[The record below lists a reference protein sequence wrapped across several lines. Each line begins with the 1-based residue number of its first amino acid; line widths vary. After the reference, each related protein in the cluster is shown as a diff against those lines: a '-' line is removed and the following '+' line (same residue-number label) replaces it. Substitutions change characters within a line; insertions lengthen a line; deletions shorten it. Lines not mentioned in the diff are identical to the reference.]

1 MMIIDAYCH
10 CGISKYQPI
19 ENVKQVMQQI
29 GVKRAVLAQHLGEF
43 DNSYISSVV
52 QADPEMFAGVAL
64 VNPESSC
71 VLDDLNE
78 IAAAGICKGVR
89 WPIPVG
95 FRYGDAIEHTA
106 ALGLNI
112 VAYFPDGLDQSIRE
126 IERIL
131 QQSPDATVVLS
142 HMGDPGVDHVLNRY
156 EAADVFSLASFPNV
170 FVQLSGMKMF
180 CGYPHEELYDLIGAF
195 YDAFGEDHLVWGSNF
210 PVVGDLADYD
220 RDLLLLLDNLLPI
233 PAEAIEKIAGLNALK
248 LWWNVD

>member
-1 MMIIDAYCH
+1 MIIDAYCH

-52 QADPEMFAGVAL
+52 QADPEMFAGGAL

-131 QQSPDATVVLS
+131 QQSPEATVVLS
-142 HMGDPGVDHVLNRY
+142 HMGDPGCLLYTSD
-156 EAADVFSLASFPNV
+156 AAD
-170 FVQLSGMKMF
+170 
-180 CGYPHEELYDLIGAF
+180 E
-195 YDAFGEDHLVWGSNF
+195 
-210 PVVGDLADYD
+210 
-220 RDLLLLLDNLLPI
+220 
-233 PAEAIEKIAGLNALK
+233 
-248 LWWNVD
+248 